1 MTGFMLFVGFHGFVG
16 TGAAN
21 QLMGPFGF
29 VGTLRDTIVAL
40 GLDAIL

>member
-1 MTGFMLFVGFHGFVG
+1 MTGFMILVGFHGFVG

-21 QLMGPFGF
+21 ELVRPFGF
-29 VGTLRDTIVAL
+29 VGTLRDTVVAL